1 MPTIAAA
8 ERWLVCAWL
17 LSATP
22 LAAATPE
29 ATPPPTKTST
39 DSRATAVPPEL
50 LEFLGSWETATGA
63 WNETIPDNE
72 RPAEAPVR
80 RPKEAPRD

>member
-1 MPTIAAA
+1 MAAA
-8 ERWLVCAWL
+8 ERWLACAWL

-22 LAAATPE
+22 LAAAPPE
-29 ATPPPTKTST
+29 AVPAPAKTLKDT
-39 DSRATAVPPEL
+39 RATAVPPEL

-72 RPAEAPVR
+72 RPAETPAH
-80 RPKEAPRD
+80 RPKETPRD